1 MGLIDGQK
9 GLTAAAA
16 ALALSPDAR
25 RVARRGL
32 VYGVAGT
39 LKAGDVVASAARGAV
54 RGAQA
59 GLAGERETG
68 ATPRKAAAR

>member
-1 MGLIDGQK
+1 MGLLDER
-9 GLTAAAA
+9 GLTVAAA

-32 VYGVAGT
+32 VYGVAGA
-39 LKAGDVVASAARGAV
+39 LKAGDVVVSATRGAV

-59 GLAGERETG
+59 EMSGGPRGEATGGAG
-68 ATPRKAAAR
+68 AR

>member
-1 MGLIDGQK
+1 M
-9 GLTAAAA
+9 
-16 ALALSPDAR
+16 
-25 RVARRGL
+25 
-32 VYGVAGT
+32 AGT

-68 ATPRKAAAR
+68 ATTPKAAAR

>member
-32 VYGVAGT
+32 VYGMAGT

-59 GLAGERETG
+59 GLAGERDAD
-68 ATPRKAAAR
+68 ATTRNAAP

>member
-1 MGLIDGQK
+1 MGLLDGQK
-9 GLTAAAA
+9 GLTVAAA
-16 ALALSPDAR
+16 ALAMSPDAR

-39 LKAGDVVASAARGAV
+39 LKAGDVVVSAARGAA

-59 GLAGERETG
+59 GFAGEPDNG
-68 ATPRKAAAR
+68 ATPRKAAAT

>member
-9 GLTAAAA
+9 GLTVAAA
-16 ALALSPDAR
+16 ALALSPEAR

-39 LKAGDVVASAARGAV
+39 MKAADVVVAAARGAAQ
-54 RGAQA
+54 GAQA
-59 GLAGERETG
+59 GLSGERENG
-68 ATPRKAAAR
+68 AAAPEADTP

>member
-1 MGLIDGQK
+1 MGLIDGQR
-9 GLTAAAA
+9 GLTVAAA
-16 ALALSPDAR
+16 ALALSPEAR

-59 GLAGERETG
+59 GLAGEGETAAPTPE
-68 ATPRKAAAR
+68 ATR

>member
-1 MGLIDGQK
+1 MGLIDPQK
-9 GLTAAAA
+9 GLTMAAA

-39 LKAGDVVASAARGAV
+39 LKATDVVVSAARGAAQ
-54 RGAQA
+54 GAQA
-59 GLAGERETG
+59 GLAGERESD
-68 ATPRKAAAR
+68 AAMRSEETP

>member
-9 GLTAAAA
+9 GLTVAAA
-16 ALALSPDAR
+16 ALALSPEAR

-59 GLAGERETG
+59 GLAGEAETG
-68 ATPRKAAAR
+68 PAPRKAAP

>member
-1 MGLIDGQK
+1 MGLMDRQR
-9 GLTAAAA
+9 GLTVAAT

-39 LKAGDVVASAARGAV
+39 LKAGEVAVAATRGAV
-54 RGAQA
+54 RGVQS
-59 GLAGERETG
+59 GLAGEPADG
-68 ATPRKAAAR
+68 GPASKAPAS

>member
-9 GLTAAAA
+9 GLTVAAT

-32 VYGVAGT
+32 VYGVAGA
-39 LKAGDVVASAARGAV
+39 LKAGDVVAATARGAV

-59 GLAGERETG
+59 GMAGDAHTG
-68 ATPRKAAAR
+68 APSREVAT

>member
-1 MGLIDGQK
+1 MGLFDGQR
-9 GLTAAAA
+9 GLTVAAT

-32 VYGVAGT
+32 VYGVAGA

-54 RGAQA
+54 HGAQA
-59 GLAGERETG
+59 GWAGEQEPA
-68 ATPRKAAAR
+68 ATTRKAAAP

>member
-16 ALALSPDAR
+16 ALALSPEAR
-25 RVARRGL
+25 RIARRGL

-39 LKAGDVVASAARGAV
+39 LKAGDMVAEAARGAV

-59 GLAGERETG
+59 GLAGEPDAG
-68 ATPRKAAAR
+68 APTRKAASR

>member
-1 MGLIDGQK
+1 MGLIDRQQ
-9 GLTAAAA
+9 GLTVAAA
-16 ALALSPDAR
+16 ALALSPDVR

-39 LKAGDVVASAARGAV
+39 LKAGDVIASAARGAV

-59 GLAGERETG
+59 GLAEEHDMD
-68 ATPRKAAAR
+68 ATRKAAAP

>member
-1 MGLIDGQK
+1 MGLIDGQR
-9 GLTAAAA
+9 GLTVAAA
-16 ALALSPDAR
+16 ALALSPEAR

-59 GLAGERETG
+59 GLAGEGEMV
-68 ATPRKAAAR
+68 APTPKAKR

>member
-1 MGLIDGQK
+1 MGLIDGQR
-9 GLTAAAA
+9 GLTVAAA
-16 ALALSPDAR
+16 ALALSPEAR

-39 LKAGDVVASAARGAV
+39 LKAGDVVTSAARGAV

-59 GLAGERETG
+59 GLAGEGEAAPT
-68 ATPRKAAAR
+68 TPKAAR

>member
-25 RVARRGL
+25 RIARRGL
-32 VYGVAGT
+32 VYGMAGT
-39 LKAGDVVASAARGAV
+39 LKAGDVVAEAARGAV

-59 GLAGERETG
+59 GLAGDRETG
-68 ATPRKAAAR
+68 GSTRKTAAS

>member
-59 GLAGERETG
+59 GLAGEPETG
-68 ATPRKAAAR
+68 ARTRKAAAR